1 MECFV
6 EQGTSYRDCLSKIVA
21 KYGSRVTIVRQRSVR
36 MGGLFGGLFSREGV
50 ELEFYIPPVLNRNA
64 ASYQTYQG
72 GGLSGLPLQGGP
84 YKSGAPAPLD
94 FEEEKKKILA
104 VAGRDSTQQIIL
116 NEVREI
122 KEKLGADRDAKTGE
136 HPNLSRIKEILKAND
151 FSDAY
156 IDGMIG
162 RARGELSLDLLEN
175 FDALEEKTLEWI
187 GESVGIYR
195 DNSPQAN
202 RILVLV
208 GPTGVGKTTTIAKL
222 AAVFGYKKNPPLSV
236 RMVTIDAFRIGA
248 KAQLEAYGDIMGFP
262 VSYVDNYRDL
272 KKELALYSEE
282 TDIILVDTIGK
293 SPKDAKKLGE
303 MKEILD
309 ACGPRAEVYLVLSA
323 GTKTSDL
330 GEILRQFEPFNY
342 RSVVLTKLDE
352 TNHLGNVISILS
364 EKGKA
369 VSYVTDGQKVP
380 DDIKKAQVLQFLVNL
395 DDFKVNREKMEKR
408 FSPEEDDQF
417 KWS

>member
-21 KYGSRVTIVRQRSVR
+21 KYGTRVTIMRQRNIR
-36 MGGLFGGLFSREGV
+36 LGGIFGGLFSREGV
-50 ELEFYIPPVLNRNA
+50 ELEFYIPPVLNRNTVPYQA
-64 ASYQTYQG
+64 AHG
-72 GGLSGLPLQGGP
+72 GGAPGLSPQLSGPYGG
-84 YKSGAPAPLD
+84 AAPLD
-94 FEEEKKKILA
+94 FEEEKRKLLA
-104 VAGRDSTQQIIL
+104 AAGKDSTQQVIL

-122 KEKLGADRDAKTGE
+122 KEKLEAGSAAKNGE
-136 HPNLSRIKEILKAND
+136 HPNLSRIREILKTND
-151 FSDAY
+151 FSGSY
-156 IDGMIG
+156 IDGIID
-162 RARGELSLDLLEN
+162 RARGELPLDTLEN

-187 GESVGIYR
+187 GESVRIYGGR
-195 DNSPQAN
+195 APRSGRVLA
-202 RILVLV
+202 LV

-222 AAVFGYKKNPPLSV
+222 AAVFGYKRTPPLSV
-236 RMVTIDAFRIGA
+236 RMITIDAFRIGA
-248 KAQLEAYGDIMGFP
+248 RAQIEAYGDIMGFP
-262 VSYVDNYRDL
+262 VSWVDSHRDL
-272 KKELALYSEE
+272 KKEIALYSEE

-309 ACGPRAEVYLVLSA
+309 ACGPRAEVHLVLSA

-352 TNHLGNVISILS
+352 TNHIGNVISILS

-369 VSYVTDGQKVP
+369 LSYVTDGQKVP
-380 DDIKKAQVLQFLVNL
+380 DDIKKASVIQFLVNL
-395 DDFKVNREKMEKR
+395 DDFKVNREKMEER
-408 FSPEEDDQF
+408 FPLDEDDEFQ
-417 KWS
+417 WG